1 MACVAFSLLGA
12 GGARGEPSRDFE
24 LYDFADRL
32 VSLKRV
38 RAEARLVVVE
48 FFSEVCKP
56 CKAAL
61 PRWAALERRLA
72 GRGLRVVVVAVPPGD
87 ADREE
92 ARARAASYFKG
103 EGLGLVAVWDKY
115 TVVAKRFGVAK
126 GESLRL
132 PQAFLLDGAGR
143 LVAQSAEVA
152 PLEREIVKRLK

>member
-1 MACVAFSLLGA
+1 MVCVALGLLDA
-12 GGARGEPSRDFE
+12 GGARGEASRDFE

-61 PRWAALERRLA
+61 PRWAALERRFA

-92 ARARAASYFKG
+92 ARAASYFKG
-103 EGLGLVAVWDKY
+103 EGLGLVALWDKY
-115 TVVAKRFGVAK
+115 TVVARRFGVAK

-143 LVAQSAEVA
+143 LIAQSGEVA